1 MRILWDFRL
10 FSFGYADR
18 GVGTYTRQLA
28 EAILKENVTDIILI
42 WADKKAVPDYM
53 KSWPVKWIPYK
64 PSLWKN
70 DLLTIPYL
78 IYKHAIDI
86 FHYWITLGP
95 IHNIGMGIMHPC
107 KAIATVYDLSVELW
121 DEIPFAASKRNT
133 WYWKTQKRLIQQCST
148 AICISKATQSD
159 LKRVIKKQ
167 YFNTEVVYMPLP
179 HEDKANNE
187 KREPY
192 FISLGGSIHKN
203 LKRVIA
209 AFEKV
214 KADNK
219 ECELIILG
227 DIAKKDEVPDKIP
240 AYIRFDDMS
249 NYAHHRQYASGLIF
263 CSLHEGLGIP
273 AIEAM
278 HYHCPLLLSNIPSLR
293 EICNNYA
300 YFVNPIDTN
309 EIAEGIKALIKNQE
323 YWINKSNE
331 GKENY
336 KKMSENSGK
345 NTLEIYSRFDPL
357 NS

>member
-10 FSFGYADR
+10 FSYGYANR

-28 EAILKENVTDIILI
+28 EAILKENKKDIILI
-42 WADKKAVPDYM
+42 WADKESIPEHM

-64 PSLWKN
+64 PNSWKN
-70 DLLTIPYL
+70 DLPTIPYL

-86 FHYWITLGP
+86 IHYWITLGP
-95 IHNIGMGIMHPC
+95 IHTIGMGIMHPC
-107 KAIATVYDLSVELW
+107 KAIATVYDLGVELW

-187 KREPY
+187 KRKSY
-192 FISLGGSIHKN
+192 FITLGGSIHKN
-203 LKRVIA
+203 LKRVIT

-278 HYHCPLLLSNIPSLR
+278 QYHCPLLLSDIPSLR

-300 YFVNPIDTN
+300 YFVNPLEINDIAKGIDDIIN
-309 EIAEGIKALIKNQE
+309 NQNHWVE
-323 YWINKSNE
+323 KSKE
-331 GKENY
+331 GKKKY
-336 KKMSENSGK
+336 QKMSKNSGK
-345 NTLEIYSRFDPL
+345 EIVKLYQSYK
-357 NS
+357 